1 MPEASVKAPHLIGGH
16 GNVGRIGREDFWKR
30 HQGEGRYSGCGSSI
44 LGTHSEGTRGQVQ
57 FIMMQAQEQSSDHY
71 HYHHDYHYHYQL
83 LPITTSYHLFPL
95 SHARLQQIQSSVS
108 LSLITHRR
116 KSCGSLFGKTQAGRV
131 EDVAE
136 LVAAA
141 LTAPSCVNTE
151 IAAGEP
157 CANKARSE
165 RWGSRGQL
173 TERSEGRFEKL
184 STCRQMHYTTVI
196 RCTSCTSLQVHGAYR
211 SGM

>member
-1 MPEASVKAPHLIGGH
+1 MEKTP
-16 GNVGRIGREDFWKR
+16 GRGTLQRVWKQHPRNAFRR
-30 HQGEGRYSGCGSSI
+30 HK
-44 LGTHSEGTRGQVQ
+44 GTGA
-57 FIMMQAQEQSSDHY
+57 I
-71 HYHHDYHYHYQL
+71 HHDASTRAKLGPLPLPSYYHYHYQL